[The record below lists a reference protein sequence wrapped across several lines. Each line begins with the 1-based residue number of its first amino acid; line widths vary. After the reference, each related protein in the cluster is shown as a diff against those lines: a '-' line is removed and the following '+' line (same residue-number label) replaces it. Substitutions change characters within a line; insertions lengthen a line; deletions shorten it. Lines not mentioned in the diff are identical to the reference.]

1 MLRSNFS
8 LKISPH
14 KSKPQLNPANKII
27 SPYLVSGKIHKKINY
42 SSKYS
47 LDNFI
52 PVIDDNNEIRTI
64 GSGSFGNVY
73 LAQNKID
80 NKIYAIKHMQKN
92 KLLKLLHTLK
102 GIYREIDI
110 QSRIEHENIIKIL
123 YTFEDKESFNLVME
137 YASNGNLFHFIRK
150 NKGLSELQAFQLFI
164 QVVNAVYFLHKN
176 DLIHRDI
183 KPENILLF
191 DNNNNNNQKKDDN
204 NNNNNFLV
212 KLCDFGWCVKLD
224 GESRNTFCGTTEYMS
239 PELIEHKIYSKEI
252 DVWSLGIL
260 LYEMIHGYSPFRPK
274 KAKFNE
280 KEVFDNIRRHNLKF
294 GKNISDR
301 CKQLIINLLAFNK
314 NKRYKIEDIY
324 NSEFVKYYEKNNFL
338 LSKPNQVIRSF
349 SRIYENTTNRNYI
362 YKRKKFCNS
371 FINKIPKNINEIS
384 FTKRKSK
391 RKNSI
396 SKLNSND
403 NNYSFKKEKNFS
415 FIKDL
420 KSENKNKR
428 KQHINSN
435 NKINFSF
442 NKSIEKNM
450 LHKNNSFKNIT
461 EFKIYER
468 KKSVT
473 KNNTMKKNKYKEE
486 KGKEKLE
493 NKKIIKEYNSK
504 KDKNKQE
511 HDTIKL
517 TLFSENFI
525 RYILKDFQLNNT
537 NYINKKSPEIRNL
550 LFENDMINKD
560 NKKNNNHLNILN
572 NTATKRNVENNKK
585 RLKEKNQILN
595 INIPKSK
602 NKIKYITKQI
612 SKSNSFSNLN
622 TGKKI
627 LTSNNILN
635 YSSQKPKDINE
646 KSKKIFNVKVKKNY
660 YSPKREKMF
669 INRINNI
676 NYQNNNINNFYIINN
691 TNINNLENN
700 SINKKQISLQ
710 DYIKKVKI
718 DTKNKNKKK
727 KDLSQ
732 DSEKS
737 TTPKKDKD
745 NIKINP
751 IKLLGDFKKE
761 FNHFHNNNK

>member
-1 MLRSNFS
+1 MLSSNFS
-8 LKISPH
+8 LKISPN
-14 KSKPQLNPANKII
+14 KSKPQLNSTNKII

-52 PVIDDNNEIRTI
+52 PVIYDNNEIRTI

-92 KLLKLLHTLK
+92 KLLKLLRTLK

-150 NKGLSELQAFQLFI
+150 NKGLSESQAFQLFI

-191 DNNNNNNQKKDDN
+191 DNNNNKKEND
-204 NNNNNFLV
+204 NNNFLV

-274 KAKFNE
+274 KPKFNE
-280 KEVFDNIRRHNLKF
+280 KEVFNNIRRHNLKF

-324 NSEFVKYYEKNNFL
+324 NSEFVKYYERNNFL

-396 SKLNSND
+396 SKLNLNE

-560 NKKNNNHLNILN
+560 NKKNNNHLNILS

-700 SINKKQISLQ
+700 SINKKQIYLQ

-718 DTKNKNKKK
+718 DTKNKNKNKKK

-761 FNHFHNNNK
+761 FNLFHNNNK